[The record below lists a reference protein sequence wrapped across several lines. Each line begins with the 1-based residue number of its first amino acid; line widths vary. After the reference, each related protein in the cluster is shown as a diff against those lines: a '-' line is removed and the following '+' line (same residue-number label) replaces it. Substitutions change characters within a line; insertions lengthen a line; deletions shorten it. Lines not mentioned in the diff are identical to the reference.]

1 MLVLS
6 SLLQAWSDS
15 IKNSYI
21 HRLLTDP
28 HAVKER
34 RLKYKYDK
42 YDTNDQ
48 DHQDHQ
54 DHQENPY
61 LLLYR
66 HLETIPEESMKM
78 ASLALD
84 TLVQDLHALGIPVSK
99 YHPPPF
105 NIVLLQTCHRFPNLE
120 MGASFTMGTTM
131 FLRYIQPSIVR
142 HEGVHIFQRL
152 YPNLFEAYYARQYP
166 GLQIVPHHQVQRFF
180 LQHPSLIDNPD
191 CSITD
196 TTQYAFPTPQ
206 GPIMVFYDQT
216 MSTVAVNVSTGSL
229 TTDTRGYHHPHE
241 LIASKM
247 ET

>member
-15 IKNSYI
+15 IKNSYL

-34 RLKYKYDK
+34 CLKYKNIEDK
-42 YDTNDQ
+42 EDKEDK
-48 DHQDHQ
+48 DVKDSPH
-54 DHQENPY
+54 

-66 HLETIPEESMKM
+66 HMETIPPESIET

-84 TLVQDLHALGIPVSK
+84 TLVQDLHALGIPVWK

-105 NIVLLQTCHRFPNLE
+105 NVVLLQTCDRFPNLE

-131 FLRYIQPSIVR
+131 FLRYVQPSIVR

-152 YPNLFEAYYARQYP
+152 YPNLFEAYYARRYP
-166 GLQIVPHHQVQRFF
+166 GLQIVPHHKVQQFF

-206 GPIMVFYDQT
+206 GPVMVFYDQT

-229 TTDTRGYHHPHE
+229 TEDTRGYHHPHE

-247 ET
+247 ES